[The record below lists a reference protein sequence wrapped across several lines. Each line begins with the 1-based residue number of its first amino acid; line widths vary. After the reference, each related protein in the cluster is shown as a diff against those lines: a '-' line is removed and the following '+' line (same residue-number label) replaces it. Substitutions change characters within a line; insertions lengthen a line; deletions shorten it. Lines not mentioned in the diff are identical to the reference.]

1 MSTAPEE
8 KVLTYRQA
16 LNEALHEEM
25 DRDTRVIVMGEDVAA
40 AGGVYKVTTGLLEA
54 YGPERVLDTPI
65 SEAGIA
71 GLALGAAMTGLRPV
85 VEIMFDDFLFLAADQ
100 LLNQAAK
107 VRYMSGGKLG
117 APMVVR
123 TTLGAGRRAA
133 AQHSQSVHAM
143 FAHIPGVKV
152 VLPSDPADAK
162 GLLKSAIRDPDPVIF
177 FEDKLSYGNSGPVP
191 TTETLIPIGRAAVKR
206 HGSDITLVASSRAVG
221 DAMSSA
227 QELASEGIEA
237 EVVDLRTLTPLDG
250 ELVLSSVRKT
260 GRCVVI
266 DQGHRRFGAAAEI
279 VALIMEEA
287 FDCLKAGVSR
297 VTALDVP
304 APYSPPLEDLT
315 MPGQARI
322 VKAARALFRRTEE

>member
-1 MSTAPEE
+1 MSSVSEE
-8 KVLTYRQA
+8 RILTYGQA

-25 DRDTRVIVMGEDVAA
+25 ARDDRVIVLGEDVAA
-40 AGGVYKVTTGLLEA
+40 AGGVYKVTAGLLDA
-54 YGPERVLDTPI
+54 YGAARVLDTPI

-71 GLALGAAMTGLRPV
+71 GLALGASMTGLLPI
-85 VEIMFDDFLFLAADQ
+85 VEIMFGDFLFLAMDQ

-117 APMVVR
+117 APLVVR

-162 GLLKSAIRDPDPVIF
+162 GLLKSAVRDPDPVIF

-191 TTETLIPIGRAAVKR
+191 AGESLIPIGRAAIKR
-206 HGSDITLVASSRAVG
+206 VGSDITLVATSRAVV

-227 QELASEGIEA
+227 QELSCDGIEA
-237 EVVDLRTLTPLDG
+237 EVVDLRSLNPLDS
-250 ELVLSSVRKT
+250 EMLLASVRKT

-266 DQGHRRFGAAAEI
+266 DQGHRRFGASAEI
-279 VALIMEEA
+279 TALIMEEA
-287 FDCLKAGVSR
+287 FDSLKAR
-297 VTALDVP
+297 VRRVAALDVP
-304 APYSPPLEDLT
+304 TPYSPPLEDLT
-315 MPGQARI
+315 LPSQERI
-322 VKAARALFRRTEE
+322 VQTARTLLNRTGA

>member
-1 MSTAPEE
+1 MCLASDER
-8 KVLTYRQA
+8 VLTYGQA

-25 DRDTRVIVMGEDVAA
+25 ARDDRVIVLGEDVAV
-40 AGGVYKVTTGLLEA
+40 AGGVYKVTAGLLEA
-54 YGPERVLDTPI
+54 YGTARVVDTPI

-71 GLALGAAMTGLRPV
+71 GLALGASMTGLLPV
-85 VEIMFDDFLFLAADQ
+85 VEIMFGDFLFLAMDQ

-117 APMVVR
+117 APLVVR

-177 FEDKLSYGNSGPVP
+177 FEDKLSYGSSGPVP
-191 TTETLIPIGRAAVKR
+191 VGETLVPIGRAAIKR
-206 HGSDITLVASSRAVG
+206 SGSDITLVATSRSVG

-227 QELASEGIEA
+227 RELSCDGIEA
-237 EVVDLRTLTPLDG
+237 EVVDLRTLTPLDS
-250 ELVLSSVRKT
+250 ELVVASVRKT

-266 DQGHRRFGAAAEI
+266 DQGHRRFGASAEI
-279 VALIMEEA
+279 TALIMEEA
-287 FDCLKAGVSR
+287 FDSLKAGVRR
-297 VTALDVP
+297 VAAMDVP
-304 APYSPPLEDLT
+304 TPYSPPLEDLT
-315 MPGQARI
+315 LPGQERI
-322 VKAARALFRRTEE
+322 VQAARTLLGRTGE

>member
-1 MSTAPEE
+1 MSSVSEE
-8 KVLTYRQA
+8 RILTYGQA

-25 DRDTRVIVMGEDVAA
+25 ARDDRVIVLGEDVAA
-40 AGGVYKVTTGLLEA
+40 AGGVYKVTAGLLDA
-54 YGPERVLDTPI
+54 YGAARVLDTPI

-71 GLALGAAMTGLRPV
+71 GLALGASMTGLLPI
-85 VEIMFDDFLFLAADQ
+85 VEIMFGDFLFLAMDQ

-117 APMVVR
+117 APLVVR

-162 GLLKSAIRDPDPVIF
+162 GLLKSAVRDPDPVIF

-191 TTETLIPIGRAAVKR
+191 AGESLIPIGRAAIKR
-206 HGSDITLVASSRAVG
+206 VGSDITLVATSRAVV

-227 QELASEGIEA
+227 QELSCDGIEA
-237 EVVDLRTLTPLDG
+237 EVVDLRSLNPLDS
-250 ELVLSSVRKT
+250 EMLLASVRKT

-266 DQGHRRFGAAAEI
+266 DQGHRRFGASAEI
-279 VALIMEEA
+279 TALIMEEA
-287 FDCLKAGVSR
+287 FDSLKAGVRR
-297 VTALDVP
+297 VAALDVP
-304 APYSPPLEDLT
+304 TPYSPPLEDLT
-315 MPGQARI
+315 LPSQERI
-322 VKAARALFRRTEE
+322 VQTARTLLNRTGA

>member
-1 MSTAPEE
+1 MSTASEE
-8 KVLTYRQA
+8 RVLTYGQA

-25 DRDTRVIVMGEDVAA
+25 ARDDRVIVMGEDVAV
-40 AGGVYKVTTGLLEA
+40 AGGVYKVTAGLLEA
-54 YGPERVLDTPI
+54 YGEARVLDTPI

-71 GLALGAAMTGLRPV
+71 GLALGASMTGLLPV
-85 VEIMFDDFLFLAADQ
+85 VEIMFGDFLFLAMDQ

-117 APMVVR
+117 APLVVR

-162 GLLKSAIRDPDPVIF
+162 GLLKSAIRDPDPVVF

-191 TTETLIPIGRAAVKR
+191 EGETLVPIGRAAIKR
-206 HGSDITLVASSRAVG
+206 SGSDVTLVATSRSVA

-227 QELASEGIEA
+227 QELSGDGIEA
-237 EVVDLRTLTPLDG
+237 EVVDLRTLSPLDS
-250 ELVLSSVRKT
+250 ELVVASVRKT

-279 VALIMEEA
+279 AALIMEEA
-287 FDCLKAGVSR
+287 FDSLKAGVLR
-297 VTALDVP
+297 VAAMDVP

-315 MPGQARI
+315 LPGQERI
-322 VKAARALFRRTEE
+322 VQAARALLGRTGE